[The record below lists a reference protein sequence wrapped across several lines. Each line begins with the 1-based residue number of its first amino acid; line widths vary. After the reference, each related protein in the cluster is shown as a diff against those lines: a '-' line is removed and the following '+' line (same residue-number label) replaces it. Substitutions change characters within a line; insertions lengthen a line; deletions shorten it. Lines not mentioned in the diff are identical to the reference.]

1 MRSLRRAERFGS
13 RSDLAGRIRRKL
25 SEIDVSATSR
35 RGIFAIPLRRVT
47 LVILVVLTLIAA
59 GGGSRTAFAQGMNS
73 DAGSE
78 LGGPAAMPTPGSSGA
93 NLPAPVPHITI
104 RQPIEGTMM
113 VSPPYGNAP
122 LTVGFFVLA
131 TDPENIGFLTYSWN
145 FGDGTVSSLPPEL
158 YIFHTYQNP
167 GTYVCSLQM
176 LTIDGRSRTLMQ
188 GVVVKT
194 PGD

>member
-1 MRSLRRAERFGS
+1 MNTFQLGRPRIFSTSPRRFAAIVCALS
-13 RSDLAGRIRRKL
+13 AIALMPLAGGAR
-25 SEIDVSATSR
+25 SA
-35 RGIFAIPLRRVT
+35 L
-47 LVILVVLTLIAA
+47 
-59 GGGSRTAFAQGMNS
+59 AQGMNS

-78 LGGPAAMPTPGSSGA
+78 LGGPAPMRPPSNAD
-93 NLPAPVPHITI
+93 LPAPIPHITI

-145 FGDGTVSSLPPEL
+145 FGDGAVSALPPEL
-158 YIFHTYQNP
+158 YIFHTYANP
-167 GTYVCSLQM
+167 GTYVCSLQ
-176 LTIDGRSRTLMQ
+176 LRTIDGRSKTLFQ